1 MKVQPFTK
9 VQVLTK
15 VQLKV
20 MEIDMNVLR
29 VTRKR
34 RRIVEK
40 IEGKCFDKFGIGDF
54 EEYFS
59 TKI

>member
-1 MKVQPFTK
+1 
-9 VQVLTK
+9 
-15 VQLKV
+15 